1 MHDHRTDGRPRTARG
16 VGVGGRSVARIANLA
31 LIEKRTD
38 KNIRKGQ
45 VSVRCG
51 NIVKATIATL
61 RQTIATID

>member
-1 MHDHRTDGRPRTARG
+1 
-16 VGVGGRSVARIANLA
+16 